1 MRREGI
7 CDILISIMM
16 SFIFGFLCAMLAIAF
31 AALYRAFAHTSAKEL
46 KRRARQG
53 DEIAILLYRTV
64 SYGLSAEFILGGL
77 GLLSLYGA
85 LVLLVDALGA
95 WLALPLLL
103 VLGMVGAL
111 FIDSKGGTAK
121 TATWLAVHISPVLAW
136 IIERLHPVLD
146 WMVRAMRRLF
156 PVHLHSGLYE
166 KEDLVALLEQQ
177 KRQPD
182 NRIPHGEI
190 DLLTHALRFGE
201 QTVADTLVPK
211 RVVKAVSAD
220 ENIGPVLMDELHG
233 SGHSRF
239 PVYETKKDNLVGV
252 LYLHDLVATKRTGA
266 VRGLMRTKLTYVHED
281 FTLYQTLQAFIK
293 TKQHLFIV
301 VNSFEEYVGIITIE
315 DVLERVIGELTIDE
329 FDQYDDLRAV
339 AAAAAKKDHD
349 KHHEPHASTEGSTDD
364 TSEVVK

>member
-1 MRREGI
+1 MGYMLYTHI
-7 CDILISIMM
+7 YMM

-31 AALYRAFAHTSAKEL
+31 AALYRAFVHTSAKEL

-53 DEIAILLYRTV
+53 DEIAILLYRSV
-64 SYGLSAEFILGGL
+64 SYGLSAKFILGGL

-85 LVLLVDALGA
+85 FVLLVDALGA
-95 WLALPLLL
+95 WLALPLLV
-103 VLGMVGAL
+103 VLGTIGAL

-136 IIERLHPVLD
+136 VIERFHPVLD
-146 WMVRAMRRLF
+146 WLARAIRRLF

-166 KEDLVALLEQQ
+166 KEDLVVLLEQQ

-211 RVVKAVSAD
+211 RVVKAVSVD
-220 ENIGPVLMDELHG
+220 EAIGPVLMDELHA

-252 LYLHDLVATKRTGA
+252 LYLHDLVSTKRTGT
-266 VRGLMRTKLTYVHED
+266 VHSVMRTKLTYVHED

-315 DVLERVIGELTIDE
+315 DVLERVIGELIVDE

-339 AAAAAKKDHD
+339 AEAAAKKE
-349 KHHEPHASTEGSTDD
+349 HEKTQKQHAPTEESTDD
-364 TSEVVK
+364 ATEVVK

>member
-1 MRREGI
+1 
-7 CDILISIMM
+7 M
-16 SFIFGFLCAMLAIAF
+16 SFIFGFLCAVLAIAF
-31 AALYRAFAHTSAKEL
+31 AALYRAFAHTSVKEL

-53 DEIAILLYRTV
+53 DEIATLLYKSV
-64 SYGLSAEFILGGL
+64 SYGLSTKFILGGF

-103 VLGMVGAL
+103 VLGVMGAL
-111 FIDSKGGTAK
+111 FIDAKGGTAK
-121 TATWLAVHISPVLAW
+121 TATWLAVQISPVLAW
-136 IIERLHPVLD
+136 LLERLHPLLD
-146 WMVRAMRRLF
+146 WVSRAIRRLF

-177 KRQPD
+177 KSQPD

-190 DLLTHALRFGE
+190 DLLTHALQFGE

-211 RVVKAVSAD
+211 RVVKAVSA
-220 ENIGPVLMDELHG
+220 EESIGPVLMGELHS

-239 PVYETKKDNLVGV
+239 PVYEAKKDNLVGV
-252 LYLHDLVATKRTGA
+252 LYLHDLVSTKRTGT
-266 VRGLMRTKLTYVHED
+266 VHNVMRSKLTYVHED

-315 DVLERVIGELTIDE
+315 DVLERVIGELIVDE

-339 AAAAAKKDHD
+339 AAAAAKKEHD
-349 KHHEPHASTEGSTDD
+349 KNHKQHAPTEEATDD
-364 TSEVVK
+364 ATEVVK